1 MLKISR
7 YNKSRIVNTMKDSK
21 LLREFIRESISSK
34 AKIDEGFF
42 SDVGSKISNFL
53 GFGDNEDPI
62 DKQKENQALGELIP
76 LSKVLELDKD
86 KRALII
92 GSEQVKSIG
101 RYVRDMLA
109 SKGFSNIDFVT
120 QHFSSVSDITSHV
133 QGSINSSKNDI
144 AIIFAGFKQG
154 SDANDAIE
162 LVNLFKKGTCFVVAP
177 PPVTLITDLDR
188 ASRIGL
194 GEPSS
199 ISDDYWFRLKTKAGQ
214 NYCDE
219 REDFVSELA
228 RVVSATGGTL
238 LNPRD
243 MGLGGEYQPTGLS
256 FPSSPDGIYP
266 SPSTSQQIASNIID
280 EIFSSQ
286 AQVKVSDVMANISKE
301 DIEKPGFLDT
311 LRGLPGFG
319 MLFSLFKDDK
329 DVNSLKDK
337 INPELDDQ
345 AKEIQKAYP
354 LMSSYAD
361 EIVRVAKN
369 VGISPNWLANV
380 INFESGGNPQS
391 KNTKSSATGII
402 QFISTTAT
410 NLGTSVNDIYNMT
423 GREQMA
429 WVEKYLAP
437 YAGKMSSQ
445 EDVYMAVFYPAAIG
459 KPDYRF
465 SEEIVAANNG
475 IETPRDYFEKANRN
489 AKLA

>member
-1 MLKISR
+1 
-7 YNKSRIVNTMKDSK
+7 MKDSK

-62 DKQKENQALGELIP
+62 DKQKENQALGEFIP

-92 GSEQVKSIG
+92 GSEQIKSIG
-101 RYVRDMLA
+101 RHVKDMLA

-120 QHFSSVSDITSHV
+120 KHFSSISDITSHV

-144 AIIFAGFKQG
+144 VIIFAGFKQG
-154 SDANDAIE
+154 SDANDTIE

-177 PPVTLITDLDR
+177 PPVTLITDLDK

-199 ISDDYWFRLKTKAGQ
+199 ISDDYWFRLKTKSGQ

-243 MGLGGEYQPTGLS
+243 MGLGGEHQPTGLS

-266 SPSTSQQIASNIID
+266 SPNTSQQIASNIID

-311 LRGLPGFG
+311 LRELPGFG

-329 DVNSLKDK
+329 DVNKSSKS
-337 INPELDDQ
+337 IELD
-345 AKEIQKAYP
+345 
-354 LMSSYAD
+354 S
-361 EIVRVAKN
+361 
-369 VGISPNWLANV
+369 GI
-380 INFESGGNPQS
+380 E
-391 KNTKSSATGII
+391 
-402 QFISTTAT
+402 
-410 NLGTSVNDIYNMT
+410 
-423 GREQMA
+423 
-429 WVEKYLAP
+429 
-437 YAGKMSSQ
+437 SSQ
-445 EDVYMAVFYPAAIG
+445 AADQFLEALKQNLSVDFPLHIN
-459 KPDYRF
+459 
-465 SEEIVAANNG
+465 SI
-475 IETPRDYFEKANRN
+475 TRN
-489 AKLA
+489 AKQQASAMFKKWILGGDTEIVEIYGDNIEKSFLDIINSKREQRMSDSQIANDLSTVDAIEVMIKQMQSAGTGFLTSHMAGLAIDFRTRNLSSAQIEELKTACLKSGATAAVYENNPPHLHVEFGRSASDFIS

>member
-1 MLKISR
+1 
-7 YNKSRIVNTMKDSK
+7 MKDSK
-21 LLREFIRESISSK
+21 LLRAFIRESISSK

-42 SDVGSKISNFL
+42 SDIGENISDAGSKISNFL

-92 GSEQVKSIG
+92 GSELVKSIG

-120 QHFSSVSDITSHV
+120 RHFSSVSDITSHV

-144 AIIFAGFKQG
+144 ALIFAGFKQG

-194 GEPSS
+194 GEQSS

-243 MGLGGEYQPTGLS
+243 MGLGGDYHPTGLS

-329 DVNSLKDK
+329 DVNSSKDE
-337 INPELDDQ
+337 IDPELDDQ

-369 VGISPNWLANV
+369 VGISPSWLANV
-380 INFESGGNPQS
+380 INFESKGGNPQA
-391 KNTKSSATGII
+391 KNPGSTATGLI
-402 QFISTTAT
+402 QFMRDTAT
-410 NLGTSVNDIYNMT
+410 GLGTSVNDIYNMT
-423 GREQMA
+423 GREQMV

-465 SEEIVAANNG
+465 SDEIAAKNNG
-475 IETPRDYFEKANRN
+475 IATPRDYFEKANRN